1 MLRTLA
7 DQPSL
12 WDAVL
17 PDELRRLPAELAR
30 IDAWLDD
37 PVFVAAFEP
46 FFHTRLGRPST
57 PIETYL
63 RMMFLKYRYRLSFE
77 AVCEQVSDSISWRR
91 FCRISI
97 DAKVPEATTLMKL
110 TSRCGSALTDA
121 LNEALI
127 SKAAAADLVRT
138 DRVRVDTTV
147 VEANVAY
154 PTDSG
159 LLAKAVNR
167 IVATGKRIKA
177 AGGAVRTRL
186 RDRSRAVGRRAHA
199 LNAKLRTRS
208 AAARDEALAVVKRK
222 NSELADL
229 AEATIRDATRLL
241 DNARRAVRKA
251 KAEAVRRKAEGRTT
265 DPAEGRR
272 RARLTQ
278 AVNHLKNLIEA
289 TGQVIVQTRQR
300 LAGTMPPAATRRV
313 SLHDPDAHPIA
324 KGRIGKP
331 VEFGYK
337 AQVCDNADGIV
348 LDHDVQ
354 PGKPPDGPRLAPC
367 IKRVTRRTGRT
378 PRTVAADRGYGEHQV
393 ETDLTDLGITHV
405 VIPRKGKP
413 GKARQ
418 AHEHNRHFRETI
430 KWRTGCEGRISHLK
444 RNYGWNRTRL
454 DTIEGARTWTGHGIF
469 AHNLT
474 KITALAAATQ

>member
-12 WDAVL
+12 WEAVL
-17 PDELRRLPAELAR
+17 PPELLRLPAELAR
-30 IDAWLDD
+30 IDALLDD
-37 PVFVAAFEP
+37 PVFFQPFES
-46 FFHTRLGRPST
+46 FFHARLGRPST

-77 AVCEQVSDSISWRR
+77 SVCEQVSDSISWRR
-91 FCRISI
+91 FCRLSI
-97 DAKVPEATTLMKL
+97 DARVPEATTLMKL

-121 LNEALI
+121 LNDALI
-127 SKAAAADLVRT
+127 IKAVAAGVVST

-167 IVATGKRIKA
+167 MLATSRRIKA

-186 RDRSRAVGRRAHA
+186 RDRSRAVGRRAHE
-199 LNAKLRTRS
+199 LNAKLPSRT
-208 AAARDEALAVVKRK
+208 AAGRDEAITIVKRK
-222 NSELADL
+222 NAELADL
-229 AEATIRDATRLL
+229 AQATIDDAKRVLA
-241 DNARRAVRKA
+241 NARRAVRKA
-251 KAEAVRRKAEGRTT
+251 KAEARQRQTSGCA

-272 RARLTQ
+272 RGRLVQ
-278 AVNHLKNLIEA
+278 AANHLRDLIEA
-289 TGQVIVQTRQR
+289 TGQIIDQTRQR
-300 LAGTMPPAATRRV
+300 LAGSMPPAATRRV

-324 KGRIGKP
+324 KGRLGKP

-337 AQVCDNADGIV
+337 AQVCDNVDGII

-354 PGKPPDGPRLAPC
+354 PGNPPDGPRLAPR
-367 IKRVTRRTGRT
+367 IGRVKKRTGRT
-378 PRTVAADRGYGEHQV
+378 PTTVAADRGYGEQHV
-393 ETDLTDLGITHV
+393 DDDLTTLGVTHI

-418 AHEHNRHFRETI
+418 AHEHSRRFRQTI
-430 KWRTGCEGRISHLK
+430 RWRTGCEGRISHLK
-444 RNYGWNRTRL
+444 RNYGWNRTRS
-454 DTIEGARTWTGHGIF
+454 DTLEGARTWTGHGTF

-474 KITALAAATQ
+474 KIATLTTTTK